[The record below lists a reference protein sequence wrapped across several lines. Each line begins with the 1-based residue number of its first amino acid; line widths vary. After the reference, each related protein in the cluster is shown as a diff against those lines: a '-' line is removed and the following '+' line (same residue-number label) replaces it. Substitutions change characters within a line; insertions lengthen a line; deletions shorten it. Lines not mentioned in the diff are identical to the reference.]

1 MKNYYEEKFE
11 HLALEFSVEKA
22 KEKIVKELLY
32 KSTQPKIGLFKNK
45 FDMFWQSNFIK
56 LLTVDEVQSENYILA
71 LSQYL
76 RFGGVD
82 KNVCVNYLK
91 LDVQSFILAVRQ
103 SGLIL
108 QSDHNSWNVLKEID
122 QEIQIDALHIFF
134 QTVKHLQAQYKHRLE
149 IYEEIKNTINIGQI
163 TAMAFGSLYA
173 YQYLIPNQDYFAHLP
188 YQFDSTENNSAETV
202 WKAFDHIVKT
212 SRKNTKKLTEQS
224 LALALRNKLM
234 PFLIGEGMSV
244 LLQDQYEFYKKLV
257 AIKIEILN
265 YKRNVLESFCFDKQ
279 VNYKLNN
286 SELIYTN
293 SKEKKDNWSEKN
305 ALLIS
310 YWLGVG
316 AEKLLKSDAIYS
328 IINTGDNLEANA
340 IALSKAFGI
349 QEQLAQVYGITEF
362 SINHQKL
369 NAFETMITMTL
380 SQAHYLKDHIEKF
393 MRFLPN
399 SEGNLDALT
408 QLTMHGFV
416 IGENRMPFTFAKREE
431 KIKRMS
437 SWVQGASNN
446 IKKKKMDEI
455 LSFWSCDLYDNDD
468 VSTFQQKPFYKI
480 DDFIFQFPWLT
491 AYQNLNTT
499 MTNYF
504 RKLHKNRFELKG
516 ETNQIEL
523 TLAEKMH
530 DLGFEVF
537 PQLVPEFKDVG
548 EIDLIAIHGN
558 HVIVAEVK
566 STYIRS
572 GIQEIYEYKNF
583 TLNKASY
590 QLDKKVEYIKKY
602 FLKEFFDDISEV
614 VLHTWI
620 IDTTLEF
627 DHEYFGDHL
636 KVSLDEVIIT
646 SNCES
651 EFMQKLVDEQFY
663 IEKDEVKIDPIQ
675 FLESIEKNTFWSK
688 QLGNY
693 DYYIEKMLNKFAS

>member
-149 IYEEIKNTINIGQI
+149 IYEEIKNTINVGQI

-293 SKEKKDNWSEKN
+293 TKEKKDNWSEKN

-362 SINHQKL
+362 SINNQKL

-572 GIQEIYEYKNF
+572 SIQEIYEYKNF

-675 FLESIEKNTFWSK
+675 FL
-688 QLGNY
+688 
-693 DYYIEKMLNKFAS
+693 

>member
-163 TAMAFGSLYA
+163 TGMAFGSLYA

-293 SKEKKDNWSEKN
+293 TKEKKDNWSEKN

-328 IINTGDNLEANA
+328 LINTGDNLEANA

-362 SINHQKL
+362 SINNQKL

-399 SEGNLDALT
+399 SEDKLDALT

-530 DLGFEVF
+530 HLGFEVF

-572 GIQEIYEYKNF
+572 SIQEIYEYKNF

>member
-11 HLALEFSVEKA
+11 HLALELSVEKA

-134 QTVKHLQAQYKHRLE
+134 QTVKHLQSQYKHRLE
-149 IYEEIKNTINIGQI
+149 IYEEIKNTINVGQI

-293 SKEKKDNWSEKN
+293 TKEKKDNWSEKN

-328 IINTGDNLEANA
+328 LINTGDNLEANA

-362 SINHQKL
+362 SINNQKL

-399 SEGNLDALT
+399 SEDKLDALT

-530 DLGFEVF
+530 HLGFEVF

-572 GIQEIYEYKNF
+572 SIQEIYEYKNF

>member
-1 MKNYYEEKFE
+1 
-11 HLALEFSVEKA
+11 
-22 KEKIVKELLY
+22 
-32 KSTQPKIGLFKNK
+32 
-45 FDMFWQSNFIK
+45 
-56 LLTVDEVQSENYILA
+56 
-71 LSQYL
+71 
-76 RFGGVD
+76 
-82 KNVCVNYLK
+82 
-91 LDVQSFILAVRQ
+91 
-103 SGLIL
+103 
-108 QSDHNSWNVLKEID
+108 NSWNVLKEID

-134 QTVKHLQAQYKHRLE
+134 QTVKHLQSQYKHRLE
-149 IYEEIKNTINIGQI
+149 IYEEIKNTINVGQI

-293 SKEKKDNWSEKN
+293 TKEKKDNWSEKN

-362 SINHQKL
+362 SINNQKL

-380 SQAHYLKDHIEKF
+380 SQAHYLKDHIERF

-399 SEGNLDALT
+399 SEDKLDALT
-408 QLTMHGFV
+408 QLNMHGFV
-416 IGENRMPFTFAKREE
+416 IGENRMPFTFAKRED

-530 DLGFEVF
+530 HLGFEVF

-572 GIQEIYEYKNF
+572 SIQEIYEYRNF

-688 QLGNY
+688 QL
-693 DYYIEKMLNKFAS
+693 